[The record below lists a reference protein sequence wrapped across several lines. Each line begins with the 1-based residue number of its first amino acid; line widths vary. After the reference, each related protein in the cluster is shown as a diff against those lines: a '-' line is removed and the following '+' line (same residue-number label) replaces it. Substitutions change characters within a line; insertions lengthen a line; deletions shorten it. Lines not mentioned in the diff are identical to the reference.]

1 VKNSGKGERGLKFE
15 REKLVLKYKKMEQD
29 IATLENNMGFFAR
42 SKNADSMIAD
52 IQKKIAL
59 AKEELARIE
68 EKIKIIDNQF
78 E

>member
-1 VKNSGKGERGLKFE
+1 
-15 REKLVLKYKKMEQD
+15 
-29 IATLENNMGFFAR
+29 MGFFAR

>member
-1 VKNSGKGERGLKFE
+1 MKNSGKGERGLKFE